1 MPNITGLKWLN
12 AREVLGG
19 EASHFTPWLA
29 ENIELLAD
37 ALGLTDISDVR
48 TESPVMSKAVDILAT
63 GTDSDGRELAVVIE
77 NQYGETDHKHLG
89 QLITYL
95 APHDRGYA
103 VWVTEDYSPAHVAA
117 IEFLNRT
124 SSEDFG
130 YFLVQVRFAEGRDD
144 SYQVYFELVSR
155 PNAFVKRS
163 TSRRKG
169 QATAPVNESRRSYL
183 ASVLAAARS
192 QFEALGYS
200 SVRMHTRGSYIE
212 MRLPIASLDAWGAR
226 FKVYANKT
234 ETTVRLHLASDNAEA
249 NYAALELIR
258 KQYGNEWSERLADLG
273 EIEWHAS
280 PGAESDCVRMVL
292 PGVGYNGG
300 SVEQSAAWALRIAE
314 AWLKPMKGNPI
325 MDLEAEVQTYMDEQ
339 NSGSDEA

>member
-1 MPNITGLKWLN
+1 MPIITGLKWLN

-48 TESPVMSKAVDILAT
+48 TESPVMSKNVDILAT
-63 GTDSDGRELAVVIE
+63 GTDSDGRELVVVIE

-89 QLITYL
+89 QLVTYL

-124 SSEDFG
+124 TSEDFG
-130 YFLVQVRFAEGRDD
+130 YFLVQVRFAEGRDNT
-144 SYQVYFELVSR
+144 YQVYFELVSR
-155 PNAFVKRS
+155 PNTFVKR
-163 TSRRKG
+163 TASRGRS

-183 ASVLAAARS
+183 AALLADARGR
-192 QFEALGYS
+192 FEALGFS

-212 MRLPIASLDAWGAR
+212 MRLPIPPLDSWGAR

-234 ETTVRLHLASDNAEA
+234 ETTVRLHVTSDNAEA
-249 NYAALELIR
+249 NYAAIELIR
-258 KQYGNEWSERLADLG
+258 KRYGNEWSESLADLG

-292 PGVGYNGG
+292 PGVGYSGG
-300 SVEQSAAWALRIAE
+300 SVADSAAWALRIAE
-314 AWLKPMKGNPI
+314 AWLKPMKASPI
-325 MDLEAEVQTYMDEQ
+325 VDLEAEVQAYMDEQ
-339 NSGSDEA
+339 DAGPDEA